1 MDKFKT
7 KSNTSPTGQVR
18 LTIVTILMLVMM
30 AASTVIAEDAGAAGP
45 DEKSLRYYKVLLRR
59 SESGYVFDRFCNSF
73 LDT

>member
-1 MDKFKT
+1 MDELKIT
-7 KSNTSPTGQVR
+7 SNNCSKDKAWFVVNTM
-18 LTIVTILMLVMM
+18 LLLVMM